1 MLSSSQKTK
10 KKKHLWKNKTR
21 RRRTHHQRKRQKR
34 GGDPTFYLAMT
45 PVTSYK
51 ENTTKPTKH
60 DFIYYLYHMNK
71 LNFFK
76 NIKDSFDLVDHL
88 LEIGMLKDGMFYEN
102 GISIKQPPPPSLHEK
117 ILISNPVSPASTS

>member
-21 RRRTHHQRKRQKR
+21 RRRTHHQRKRQKG

-51 ENTTKPTKH
+51 KNTTTPTN
-60 DFIYYLYHMNK
+60 DFIYYLYHMND
-71 LNFFK
+71 LNFFE
-76 NIKDSFDLVDHL
+76 NIQDSFDLVDHL
-88 LEIGMLKDGMFYEN
+88 LEIGMLKDGIFEN
-102 GISIKQPPPPSLHEK
+102 NGKLKKPPPPSLHEQ
-117 ILISNPVSPASTS
+117 ILIKKPVSVVS